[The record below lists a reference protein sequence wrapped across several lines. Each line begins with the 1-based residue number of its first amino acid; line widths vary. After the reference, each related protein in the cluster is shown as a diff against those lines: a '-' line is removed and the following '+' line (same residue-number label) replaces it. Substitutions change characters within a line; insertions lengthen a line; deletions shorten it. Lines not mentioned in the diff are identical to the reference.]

1 MENKRII
8 ILGPVTTKD
17 YFGGVANFDEELN
30 AAFRRIGYD
39 SVIVTVQKNL
49 IHQKENQVKQCSSLF
64 DVYKFVKSYSPR
76 MVIAALQYGAFF
88 YVLPK
93 DIKKIYVLHG
103 FFDRVY
109 YSHLKSILAPFYQKL
124 VTLKSDRVV
133 SNSYFTRM
141 INGDFFNIQADA
153 IIHLGVAPEYIEK
166 AAKETD
172 FTKEKHSI
180 LFAGRLVKSKRPL
193 MVLKALNV
201 LKKKN
206 MDYVLYLAGDGEEK
220 ENLLQYAREHEINMQ
235 YLGSLSHDELY
246 DYYKKSEVFVSL
258 NDSEP
263 MGIVFFEA
271 VLLHCKVVSP
281 FTGGQVESLYDLPV
295 NTRCFV
301 DVDSPE
307 SIAEG
312 IEKMFLSSGEN
323 LGPGRL
329 DLSYEHVAEKFL
341 EL

>member
-1 MENKRII
+1 
-8 ILGPVTTKD
+8 
-17 YFGGVANFDEELN
+17 
-30 AAFRRIGYD
+30 
-39 SVIVTVQKNL
+39 
-49 IHQKENQVKQCSSLF
+49 
-64 DVYKFVKSYSPR
+64 
-76 MVIAALQYGAFF
+76 
-88 YVLPK
+88 
-93 DIKKIYVLHG
+93 
-103 FFDRVY
+103 
-109 YSHLKSILAPFYQKL
+109 
-124 VTLKSDRVV
+124 
-133 SNSYFTRM
+133 
-141 INGDFFNIQADA
+141 
-153 IIHLGVAPEYIEK
+153 
-166 AAKETD
+166 
-172 FTKEKHSI
+172 
-180 LFAGRLVKSKRPL
+180 
-193 MVLKALNV
+193 MVLKALDV

-206 MDYVLYLAGDGEEK
+206 MNYVLYLAGDGEEK
-220 ENLLQYAREHEINMQ
+220 GNLLQYAREHEINMQ

-323 LGPGRL
+323 LGPGHL

>member
-1 MENKRII
+1 M
-8 ILGPVTTKD
+8 
-17 YFGGVANFDEELN
+17 
-30 AAFRRIGYD
+30 
-39 SVIVTVQKNL
+39 
-49 IHQKENQVKQCSSLF
+49 
-64 DVYKFVKSYSPR
+64 
-76 MVIAALQYGAFF
+76 
-88 YVLPK
+88 
-93 DIKKIYVLHG
+93 
-103 FFDRVY
+103 
-109 YSHLKSILAPFYQKL
+109 
-124 VTLKSDRVV
+124 
-133 SNSYFTRM
+133 
-141 INGDFFNIQADA
+141 
-153 IIHLGVAPEYIEK
+153 
-166 AAKETD
+166 
-172 FTKEKHSI
+172 
-180 LFAGRLVKSKRPL
+180 
-193 MVLKALNV
+193 
-201 LKKKN
+201 
-206 MDYVLYLAGDGEEK
+206 
-220 ENLLQYAREHEINMQ
+220 
-235 YLGSLSHDELY
+235 Y